1 MFIDII
7 IFSLPCISQY
17 SGVCGCYS
25 CCNFYKQLN
34 GHLWCLVN
42 VCAFWHIMQVQNMK
56 SDKFVLIQLN
66 VYSKCCVQT
75 ILCNFHGRLLHHSL
89 IRYHHAI
96 NWLSIFCSYCDK
108 QFLRISHGKST
119 CMRTWGTL
127 GSAHL
132 LSDQDIFMRCLPKW
146 LQSYIFLW

>member
-1 MFIDII
+1 
-7 IFSLPCISQY
+7 
-17 SGVCGCYS
+17 
-25 CCNFYKQLN
+25 
-34 GHLWCLVN
+34 
-42 VCAFWHIMQVQNMK
+42 MK
-56 SDKFVLIQLN
+56 SDKFVLIQL
-66 VYSKCCVQT
+66 YAYFKCYVQT
-75 ILCNFHGRLLHHSL
+75 VLCHFHGTLLHHSL

-146 LQSYIFLW
+146 LQSYIFCDNPSSWRKSIFLYKHAVNLYIYEVKHIGWQRFMLFITYGAMVLLTLLYYH

>member
-1 MFIDII
+1 VD
-7 IFSLPCISQY
+7 
-17 SGVCGCYS
+17 VYS

-34 GHLWCLVN
+34 GRLWCLVN
-42 VCAFWHIMQVQNMK
+42 VSAFWHIMQVQNMK
-56 SDKFVLIQLN
+56 SDKFVLIQL
-66 VYSKCCVQT
+66 YAYFKCYVQT
-75 ILCNFHGRLLHHSL
+75 VLCHFHGTLLHHSL

-132 LSDQDIFMRCLPKW
+132 LSDEDSFFACQLNFLKIILIF
-146 LQSYIFLW
+146 YINPFCKQK